1 MDKAWNGKEAVE
13 AFASK
18 EPGYYDLILMDV
30 MMPEVTGTEAATII
44 RKMERPDAKQIPIVA
59 MSANAFADDIQR
71 SLDAGMNDHLAK
83 PIDEQK
89 LLAVI
94 EKVMGENPAP
104 KES

>member
-1 MDKAWNGKEAVE
+1 MQSR
-13 AFASK
+13 F
-18 EPGYYDLILMDV
+18 
-30 MMPEVTGTEAATII
+30 
-44 RKMERPDAKQIPIVA
+44 PIVA